1 MCSSAVLF
9 FMRSFNE
16 NLQESRDILQLIF
29 IYGRENSMIIKNGLI
44 HDAVNR
50 EPYIGDIRIVDG
62 KITEIGISLTVEGD
76 EQIVDASGSS
86 VYPGFVEAHC
96 HLGLDGWG
104 IGFEGADYNEPGDI
118 CTPHLRSEDSFN
130 PLDPSVHNAAKG
142 GITSVATGQGSANAI
157 GGTWIAVKTVGK
169 CVDDMIIKTPV
180 AMKCALGENPKRCYR
195 DKGNFARMSTASVI
209 RNMMFKAREYL
220 AKKEKAGDDIF
231 KQPGFDFK
239 CEAMIPVLK
248 KEIPLKIHAHQAN
261 DILTAIRLAKE
272 FDVNLTIEH
281 VTEGHLIADKLANC
295 PYPLAVG
302 PSLTH
307 ATKFEL
313 QNKSWETPG
322 ILAAK
327 GCQVSIITDSP
338 VIPQEYLPL
347 CAGLAVKAGM
357 DPFEALKAI
366 TINPA
371 RQIGIADRVG
381 SIEVGKDGDIVITN
395 GDPMVSDT
403 AIEKVFINGVSV
415 E

>member
-1 MCSSAVLF
+1 
-9 FMRSFNE
+9 
-16 NLQESRDILQLIF
+16 
-29 IYGRENSMIIKNGLI
+29 MIIKNGLI
-44 HDAVNR
+44 HDAVNC
-50 EPYIGDIRIVDG
+50 EPYVGDIRVEEG
-62 KITEIGISLTVEGD
+62 KIKEIGKSLTVNEN
-76 EQIVDASGSS
+76 EQVIDADGLS

-130 PLDPSVHNAAKG
+130 PQDPSVRNAALG
-142 GITSVATGQGSANAI
+142 GVTSVATGQGSANAI
-157 GGTWIAVKTVGK
+157 GGTWIAVKTVGE

-209 RNMMFKAREYL
+209 RNMMFKAKEYL

-281 VTEGHLIADKLANC
+281 VTEGHIIADKLANC

-307 ATKFEL
+307 ASKFEL

-357 DPFEALKAI
+357 DPFDALKAI

-371 RQIGIADRVG
+371 KQIGIADRVG
-381 SIEVGKDGDIVITN
+381 SLEVGKDADIVITD

-403 AIEKVFINGVSV
+403 AIKTVLINGQVV
-415 E
+415 K

>member
-1 MCSSAVLF
+1 
-9 FMRSFNE
+9 
-16 NLQESRDILQLIF
+16 
-29 IYGRENSMIIKNGLI
+29 MIIKNGSVN
-44 HDAVNR
+44 DAVNR
-50 EPYIGDIRIVDG
+50 EAYVADIRITDG
-62 KITEIGISLTVEGD
+62 KIAEIGRDLTVNEG
-76 EQIVDASGSS
+76 EEVIDATGLN

-96 HLGLDGWG
+96 HLGLDGYG

-130 PLDPSVHNAAKG
+130 PLDPTVRSAARG
-142 GITSVATGQGSANAI
+142 GVTSVATGQGSANAI
-157 GGTWIAVKTVGK
+157 GGTWIAVKTVGN

-195 DKGNFARMSTASVI
+195 EKGNAARMSTASVI
-209 RNMMFKAREYL
+209 RNMLFKAREYL
-220 AKKEKAGDDIF
+220 NKKEKAGDDIF
-231 KQPGFDFK
+231 KQPAFDFK

-272 FDVNLTIEH
+272 FDVDLTIEH
-281 VTEGHLIADKLANC
+281 VTEGHLIADKLAEYS
-295 PYPLAVG
+295 YPLAVG

-307 ATKFEL
+307 ASKFEL
-313 QNKSWETPG
+313 QNKSWTTPG

-371 RQIGIADRVG
+371 KQIGISDRVG
-381 SIEVGKDGDIVITN
+381 SIEIGKDADIVITD
-395 GDPMVSDT
+395 GDPMVSST
-403 AIEKVFINGVSV
+403 AIKKVFINGEAVD
-415 E
+415 

>member
-1 MCSSAVLF
+1 
-9 FMRSFNE
+9 
-16 NLQESRDILQLIF
+16 
-29 IYGRENSMIIKNGLI
+29 MIIKNGLI

-50 EPYIGDIRIVDG
+50 EPYVADIRVEEG
-62 KITEIGISLTVEGD
+62 KIKEISKSLTVAENEKVIDVTGL
-76 EQIVDASGSS
+76 S

-130 PLDPSVHNAAKG
+130 PQDPSVRNAALG
-142 GITSVATGQGSANAI
+142 GVTSVATGQGSANAI
-157 GGTWIAVKTVGK
+157 GGTWIAVKTVGE

-209 RNMMFKAREYL
+209 RNMMFKAKEYM

-281 VTEGHLIADKLANC
+281 VTEGHIIADKLANC

-322 ILAAK
+322 ILASK

-371 RQIGIADRVG
+371 KQIGIADRVG
-381 SIEVGKDGDIVITN
+381 SIEAGKDADIVITD
-395 GDPMVSDT
+395 GDPMVSNT
-403 AIEKVFINGVSV
+403 AVKTVFINGQVV

>member
-1 MCSSAVLF
+1 
-9 FMRSFNE
+9 
-16 NLQESRDILQLIF
+16 
-29 IYGRENSMIIKNGLI
+29 MIIKNGLI

-62 KITEIGISLTVEGD
+62 KITEIGTSLAVEGD
-76 EQIVDASGSS
+76 EQIVDASGLS

-130 PLDPSVHNAAKG
+130 PHDPSVHNAAKG

-157 GGTWIAVKTVGK
+157 GGTWIAVKTVGN

-195 DKGNFARMSTASVI
+195 DKGNYARMSTASVI

-302 PSLTH
+302 PSFTH

-313 QNKSWETPG
+313 QNKTWETPG

-371 RQIGIADRVG
+371 KQIGIADRVG
-381 SIEVGKDGDIVITN
+381 SIEVGKDGDIVITD

-403 AIEKVFINGVSV
+403 AVKKVFINGVAV

>member
-1 MCSSAVLF
+1 
-9 FMRSFNE
+9 
-16 NLQESRDILQLIF
+16 
-29 IYGRENSMIIKNGLI
+29 MIIKNGSVN
-44 HDAVNR
+44 DAVNR
-50 EPYIGDIRIVDG
+50 EPYVADIRITDG
-62 KITEIGISLTVEGD
+62 KIAEIGRNLTVNEG
-76 EQIVDASGSS
+76 EEVIDATGLN

-96 HLGLDGWG
+96 HLGLDGYG

-130 PLDPSVHNAAKG
+130 PLDPTVRSAARG
-142 GITSVATGQGSANAI
+142 GVTSVATGQGSANAI
-157 GGTWIAVKTVGK
+157 GGTWIAVKTVGN

-195 DKGNFARMSTASVI
+195 EKGNAARMSTASVI
-209 RNMMFKAREYL
+209 RNMLFRAREYL
-220 AKKEKAGDDIF
+220 NKKEKAGDDIF
-231 KQPGFDFK
+231 KQPAFDFK

-261 DILTAIRLAKE
+261 DILTAIRLARE

-281 VTEGHLIADKLANC
+281 VTEGHLIADKLAEYS
-295 PYPLAVG
+295 YPLAVG

-307 ATKFEL
+307 ASKFEL
-313 QNKSWETPG
+313 QNKSWTTPG

-371 RQIGIADRVG
+371 KQIGISDRVG
-381 SIEVGKDGDIVITN
+381 SIEIGKDADIVITD
-395 GDPMVSDT
+395 GDPMVSST
-403 AIEKVFINGVSV
+403 AIKKVFINGEAVD
-415 E
+415 

>member
-1 MCSSAVLF
+1 
-9 FMRSFNE
+9 
-16 NLQESRDILQLIF
+16 
-29 IYGRENSMIIKNGLI
+29 MIIKNGSVN
-44 HDAVNR
+44 DAVNR
-50 EPYIGDIRIVDG
+50 EAYVADIRITDG
-62 KITEIGISLTVEGD
+62 KIDEISRDLTINEG
-76 EQIVDASGSS
+76 EEVIDATGLN

-96 HLGLDGWG
+96 HLGLDGYG

-130 PLDPSVHNAAKG
+130 PLDPTVRSAARG
-142 GITSVATGQGSANAI
+142 GVTSVATGQGSANAI
-157 GGTWIAVKTVGK
+157 GGTWIAVKTVGN

-195 DKGNFARMSTASVI
+195 EKGNAARMSTASVI
-209 RNMMFKAREYL
+209 RNMLFKAREYL
-220 AKKEKAGDDIF
+220 NKKEKAGDDIF
-231 KQPGFDFK
+231 KQPAFDFK

-261 DILTAIRLAKE
+261 DILTAIRLARE
-272 FDVNLTIEH
+272 FDVDLTIEH
-281 VTEGHLIADKLANC
+281 VTEGHLIADKLAEYS
-295 PYPLAVG
+295 YPLAVG

-307 ATKFEL
+307 ASKFEL
-313 QNKSWETPG
+313 QNKSWTTPG
-322 ILAAK
+322 ILATK

-371 RQIGIADRVG
+371 KQIGISDRVG
-381 SIEVGKDGDIVITN
+381 SIEIGKDADIVITD
-395 GDPMVSDT
+395 GDPMVSST
-403 AIEKVFINGVSV
+403 AIKKVFINGEAVD
-415 E
+415 

>member
-1 MCSSAVLF
+1 
-9 FMRSFNE
+9 
-16 NLQESRDILQLIF
+16 
-29 IYGRENSMIIKNGLI
+29 MIIKNGSVN
-44 HDAVNR
+44 DAVNR
-50 EPYIGDIRIVDG
+50 EAYVADIRITDG
-62 KITEIGISLTVEGD
+62 KIIEIGRDLTINEG
-76 EQIVDASGSS
+76 EEVIDATGLN

-96 HLGLDGWG
+96 HLGLDGYG

-130 PLDPSVHNAAKG
+130 PLDPTVRSAARG
-142 GITSVATGQGSANAI
+142 GVTSVATGQGSANAI
-157 GGTWIAVKTVGK
+157 GGTWIAVKTVGN

-195 DKGNFARMSTASVI
+195 EKGNAARMSTASVI
-209 RNMMFKAREYL
+209 RNMLFKAREYL
-220 AKKEKAGDDIF
+220 NKKEKAGDDIF
-231 KQPGFDFK
+231 KQPAFDFK

-272 FDVNLTIEH
+272 FDVDLTIEH
-281 VTEGHLIADKLANC
+281 VTEGHLIADKLAEYS
-295 PYPLAVG
+295 YPLAVG

-307 ATKFEL
+307 ASKFEL
-313 QNKSWETPG
+313 QNKSWTTPG

-371 RQIGIADRVG
+371 RQIRISDRVG
-381 SIEVGKDGDIVITN
+381 SIEIGKDADIVITD
-395 GDPMVSDT
+395 GDPMVSST
-403 AIEKVFINGVSV
+403 AIKKVFINGEAVD
-415 E
+415 

>member
-1 MCSSAVLF
+1 
-9 FMRSFNE
+9 
-16 NLQESRDILQLIF
+16 
-29 IYGRENSMIIKNGLI
+29 MIIKNGSVN
-44 HDAVNR
+44 DAVNR
-50 EPYIGDIRIVDG
+50 EAYVADIRITDG
-62 KITEIGISLTVEGD
+62 KIAEIGRDLTINEG
-76 EQIVDASGSS
+76 EEVIDATGLN

-96 HLGLDGWG
+96 HLGLDGYG

-130 PLDPSVHNAAKG
+130 PLDPTVRSAARG
-142 GITSVATGQGSANAI
+142 GVTSVATGQGSANAI
-157 GGTWIAVKTVGK
+157 GGTWIAVKTVGN

-195 DKGNFARMSTASVI
+195 EKGNAARMSTASVI
-209 RNMMFKAREYL
+209 RNMLFKAREYL
-220 AKKEKAGDDIF
+220 NKKEKAGDDIF
-231 KQPGFDFK
+231 KQPAFDFK

-261 DILTAIRLAKE
+261 DILTAIRLAQE
-272 FDVNLTIEH
+272 FDVDLTIEH
-281 VTEGHLIADKLANC
+281 VTEGHLIADKLAEYS
-295 PYPLAVG
+295 YPLAVG

-307 ATKFEL
+307 ASKFEL
-313 QNKSWETPG
+313 QNKSWTTPG

-371 RQIGIADRVG
+371 RQIGISDRVG
-381 SIEVGKDGDIVITN
+381 SIEIGKDADIVITD
-395 GDPMVSDT
+395 GDPMVSST
-403 AIEKVFINGVSV
+403 AIKKVFINGEAVD
-415 E
+415 